1 VGGGRSRRKHSR
13 GEHFRATR
21 GTPRPWL
28 ACFMHGKELRWL
40 VVFKRKYQGL
50 SAEVVHEHLLIPEC
64 TQRRWLSF
72 LKKYNDV
79 FPPRVKTRGRPAK
92 LDASDVIKLLKRVVD
107 SPTTT
112 MARHRAELVLAG
124 GRTVS
129 ISTLCRVL
137 HENGLSRQRVRPA
150 LYGRAAARPLTVATH
165 RHVCRCSTS
174 LASVMRTR
182 PATSGWS
189 L

>member
-1 VGGGRSRRKHSR
+1 
-13 GEHFRATR
+13 
-21 GTPRPWL
+21 
-28 ACFMHGKELRWL
+28 MHGKELRWL
-40 VVFKRKYQGL
+40 VVFKREYQGL
-50 SAEVVHEHLLIPEC
+50 SAEMVHEHLLIPEC

-79 FPPRVKTRGRPAK
+79 FPPREKKRGRPAK
-92 LDASDVIKLLKRVVD
+92 LGASDVIKLLKRVVD

-137 HENGLSRQRVRPA
+137 HENGISRQRVRPA
-150 LYGRAAARPLTVATH
+150 PYGGLQ
-165 RHVCRCSTS
+165 
-174 LASVMRTR
+174 L
-182 PATSGWS
+182 G

>member
-1 VGGGRSRRKHSR
+1 
-13 GEHFRATR
+13 
-21 GTPRPWL
+21 
-28 ACFMHGKELRWL
+28 MHGKELRWL

-50 SAEVVHEHLLIPEC
+50 SAEVVLEHLLIPEC

-79 FPPRVKTRGRPAK
+79 FPPRVKKRGRPAK
-92 LDASDVIKLLKRVVD
+92 LDALDVIKLLKRVVD

-137 HENGLSRQRVRPA
+137 HENGISRQRVRPA

-182 PATSGWS
+182 PATFGWS

>member
-1 VGGGRSRRKHSR
+1 
-13 GEHFRATR
+13 
-21 GTPRPWL
+21 
-28 ACFMHGKELRWL
+28 MHGKELRWL

-50 SAEVVHEHLLIPEC
+50 SAEVVLEHLLIPEC

-79 FPPRVKTRGRPAK
+79 FPPRVKKRGRPAK
-92 LDASDVIKLLKRVVD
+92 LDALDVIKLLKRVVD

-137 HENGLSRQRVRPA
+137 HENGISRQRVRRDRQLTRA
-150 LYGRAAARPLTVATH
+150 LTRAVTEVRDVQLVDREGVGLEDRGRACILRVRSILI
-165 RHVCRCSTS
+165 
-174 LASVMRTR
+174 
-182 PATSGWS
+182 
-189 L
+189 

>member
-1 VGGGRSRRKHSR
+1 
-13 GEHFRATR
+13 
-21 GTPRPWL
+21 
-28 ACFMHGKELRWL
+28 M
-40 VVFKRKYQGL
+40 
-50 SAEVVHEHLLIPEC
+50 VHEHLLIPEC

-72 LKKYNDV
+72 LKRYNDV
-79 FPPRVKTRGRPAK
+79 FPPREKKRGRPAK
-92 LDASDVIKLLKRVVD
+92 LGASDVIKLLKRVVD

-137 HENGLSRQRVRPA
+137 HENGISRQRVRPA
-150 LYGRAAARPLTVATH
+150 PYGGLQ
-165 RHVCRCSTS
+165 
-174 LASVMRTR
+174 L
-182 PATSGWS
+182 G